1 MSLSNGGSRLPVDV
15 RPIWGKLGNGSR
27 PHPLICHAL
36 DTAEV
41 ASQLFDLCLGP
52 YLKNRLEAALE
63 PLGDAREWA
72 AMAGL
77 HDLGKRSPTF

>member
-1 MSLSNGGSRLPVDV
+1 MRCGIPARRCPACGWVGVVSLSNGGFRLPVDV

-63 PLGDAREWA
+63 PLR
-72 AMAGL
+72 
-77 HDLGKRSPTF
+77 P